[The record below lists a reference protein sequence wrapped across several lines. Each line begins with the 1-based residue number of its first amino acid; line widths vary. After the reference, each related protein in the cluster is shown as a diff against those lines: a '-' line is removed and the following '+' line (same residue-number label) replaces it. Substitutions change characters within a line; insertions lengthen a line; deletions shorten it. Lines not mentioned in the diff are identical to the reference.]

1 MRAPRISSS
10 LKKMKIPAI
19 KGGTVPMPKIQQ
31 MRGKGENAGGLPN
44 DLKKLFPK
52 SSSAKKIKF

>member
-1 MRAPRISSS
+1 MKAPRISSS